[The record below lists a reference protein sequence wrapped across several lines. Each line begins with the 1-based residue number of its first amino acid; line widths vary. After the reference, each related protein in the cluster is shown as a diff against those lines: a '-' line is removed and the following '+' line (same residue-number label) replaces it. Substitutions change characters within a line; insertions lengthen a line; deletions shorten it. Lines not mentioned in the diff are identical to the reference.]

1 MLIPLLQFLVT
12 AINIAL
18 SVQNVILLCSD
29 LRYQF
34 FFFYMLQEV
43 KDSVFREISNA
54 VKVN

>member
-34 FFFYMLQEV
+34 FFYMLQEV